1 MNIRQVSA
9 ICLSIAATHFVY
21 AASNVAN
28 PVNDSSQAK
37 GIIKNQY
44 IVILNKDA
52 GPSKD
57 FAQNIAKQH
66 AGKVLQSY
74 DTVLKGFAIYLPDTA
89 GVAFIEA
96 MKKNPHV
103 LSVESDTIVNIDATT
118 QSNPDWGLDRID
130 QKALPLNSTYS
141 YLQTGSGTTAY
152 IVDTGILSSHQEF
165 SGRVLSGY
173 TAISDGNGTTDCNG
187 HGTHVAGTVGGTTYG
202 VAKNV
207 NLVPIRILGCD
218 GSGASSNVIAGL
230 DWILKN
236 GKKPAVVN
244 MSLGGATSSSLDS
257 AVENLYN
264 NGYVMVVAAG
274 NSNTDACTSSP
285 ARVSKAITVAATDN
299 TDTRASYSNY
309 GSCVDIFAPGSQIN
323 SSWIGSNTAT
333 KILNGT
339 SMATPHV
346 AGVVAEMLQSTPT
359 ASPQTIST
367 NLLNQ
372 ASSNVVKTLQV
383 AQTACYINLLNKNI
397 ILYD

>member
-1 MNIRQVSA
+1 MNIRQMSA

-21 AASNVAN
+21 AASNVVN

-89 GVAFIEA
+89 GAAFIEA

-372 ASSNVVKTLQV
+372 ASSNVVK
-383 AQTACYINLLNKNI
+383 NPSGSPNRLLYKSP
-397 ILYD
+397 

>member
-1 MNIRQVSA
+1 MKIRKVSA
-9 ICLSIAATHFVY
+9 VFLSMAAIHLAY
-21 AASNVAN
+21 AAPNLLNSAI
-28 PVNDSSQAK
+28 DSSQAK

-44 IVILNKDA
+44 IVILNKDI
-52 GPSKD
+52 GPAKD

-66 AGKVLQSY
+66 GGRILQSY
-74 DTVLKGFAIYLPDTA
+74 DSALKGFAIYLPDTA
-89 GVAFIEA
+89 GTAFIEA
-96 MKKNPHV
+96 MKKNPQV
-103 LSVESDTIVNIDATT
+103 LSVENDTVVNIDATT
-118 QSNPDWGLDRID
+118 QTNADWGLDRID

-141 YLQTGSGTTAY
+141 YSQTGTGTTAY
-152 IVDTGILSSHQEF
+152 IVDTGILSTHQEF

-202 VAKNV
+202 VAKNIK
-207 NLVPIRILGCD
+207 LVPVRILGCD

-236 GKKPAVVN
+236 GSKPAVVN
-244 MSLGGATSSSLDS
+244 MSLGGAASSSLDS

-285 ARVSKAITVAATDN
+285 ARTSNAITVAATDN

-333 KILNGT
+333 KVLNGT

-346 AGVVAEMLQSTPT
+346 AGVVAELLQSTPT
-359 ASPQTIST
+359 ATPQTITS

-372 ASSNVVKTLQV
+372 ATSDVVK
-383 AQTACYINLLNKNI
+383 NPSGSPNRLLYKSP
-397 ILYD
+397 

>member
-89 GVAFIEA
+89 GAAFIEA

-187 HGTHVAGTVGGTTYG
+187 HGTHVAGTIGGTTYG

-218 GSGASSNVIAGL
+218 GSGASSNVISGL

-323 SSWIGSNTAT
+323 SSWTGSNTAT

-372 ASSNVVKTLQV
+372 ASSNVVK
-383 AQTACYINLLNKNI
+383 NPSGSPNRLLYKSP
-397 ILYD
+397 

>member
-1 MNIRQVSA
+1 MEIVMNIRQVSA

-89 GVAFIEA
+89 GAAFIEA

-244 MSLGGATSSSLDS
+244 MSLGGEANASLDS
-257 AVENLYN
+257 AVENLFN

-274 NSNTDACTSSP
+274 NSNTDACSSSP
-285 ARVSKAITVAATDN
+285 ARVSKAITVAATDS

-333 KILNGT
+333 KVLNGT

-346 AGVVAEMLQSTPT
+346 VGVVAEMLQSTPT
-359 ASPQTIST
+359 ATSQTIST

-372 ASSNVVKTLQV
+372 ASNNVVKNPSGSPNRLLYKS
-383 AQTACYINLLNKNI
+383 AQ
-397 ILYD
+397 

>member
-21 AASNVAN
+21 AASNVTN

-57 FAQNIAKQH
+57 FAQNIVKQH

-89 GVAFIEA
+89 GAAFIEA

-202 VAKNV
+202 VAKSV

-372 ASSNVVKTLQV
+372 ASSNVVK
-383 AQTACYINLLNKNI
+383 NPSGSPNRLLYKSP
-397 ILYD
+397 

>member
-9 ICLSIAATHFVY
+9 ICLSIAATHLVY

-89 GVAFIEA
+89 GAAFIEA

-173 TAISDGNGTTDCNG
+173 TTISDGNGTTDCNG

-202 VAKNV
+202 VAKSV

-372 ASSNVVKTLQV
+372 ASSNVVK
-383 AQTACYINLLNKNI
+383 NPSGSPNRLLYKSP
-397 ILYD
+397 

>member
-21 AASNVAN
+21 AASNVTN

-89 GVAFIEA
+89 GTAFIEA
-96 MKKNPHV
+96 MKKNPQV

-323 SSWIGSNTAT
+323 SSWIGNNTAT

-372 ASSNVVKTLQV
+372 ASSNVVK
-383 AQTACYINLLNKNI
+383 NPSDSPNRLLYKSP
-397 ILYD
+397 

>member
-1 MNIRQVSA
+1 MKFCQVSTFLLA
-9 ICLSIAATHFVY
+9 IALSHLTY
-21 AASNVAN
+21 AAPATTNSVLG
-28 PVNDSSQAK
+28 SSEAK

-44 IVILNKDA
+44 IVILNKDV
-52 GPSKD
+52 GSSNE
-57 FAQNIAKQH
+57 FAQGIAKQH
-66 AGKVLQSY
+66 GGKVLQTY
-74 DTVLKGFAIYLPDTA
+74 DAVLKGFSIYLPDVAGTA
-89 GVAFIEA
+89 FVEA
-96 MKKNPHV
+96 MKKNPKV
-103 LSVESDTIVNIDATT
+103 VSVENDTIMKIDATT

-130 QKALPLNSTYS
+130 QKNLPLDSAYS

-152 IVDTGILSSHQEF
+152 IVDTGILSTHQQF

-173 TAISDGNGTTDCNG
+173 TAISDGNGTSDCHG
-187 HGTHVAGTVGGTTYG
+187 HGTHVAGTVGGSTYG

-207 NLVPIRILGCD
+207 SLVPIRILGCD

-244 MSLGGATSSSLDS
+244 MSLGGEANTSLDS
-257 AVENLYN
+257 AVENLFN

-274 NSNTDACTSSP
+274 NSNTDACSSSP
-285 ARVSKAITVAATDN
+285 ARVSKAITVAATDS

-309 GSCVDIFAPGSQIN
+309 GGCVDIFAPGSQIN

-333 KILNGT
+333 KVLNGT

-346 AGVVAEMLQSTPT
+346 VGVVAEMLQSTPT
-359 ASPQTIST
+359 ATPQTISN

-372 ASSNVVKTLQV
+372 ASNNVVKNPSGSPNRLLYKS
-383 AQTACYINLLNKNI
+383 AQ
-397 ILYD
+397 

>member
-21 AASNVAN
+21 AASNVTN

-89 GVAFIEA
+89 GAAFIEA

-130 QKALPLNSTYS
+130 QKALPLNSAYS

-173 TAISDGNGTTDCNG
+173 TAISDGIGTTDCNG

-372 ASSNVVKTLQV
+372 ASSNVVK
-383 AQTACYINLLNKNI
+383 NPSGSPNRLLYKSP
-397 ILYD
+397 

>member
-1 MNIRQVSA
+1 MKFCQVSTFLLTIA
-9 ICLSIAATHFVY
+9 LSHLTY
-21 AASNVAN
+21 AAPATTNSVL
-28 PVNDSSQAK
+28 SSSEAK

-44 IVILNKDA
+44 IVILNKDV
-52 GPSKD
+52 GSSNE
-57 FAQNIAKQH
+57 FAQGIAKQQG
-66 AGKVLQSY
+66 GKVLQTY
-74 DTVLKGFAIYLPDTA
+74 DAVLKGFAIYLPDVA
-89 GVAFIEA
+89 GTAFIEA
-96 MKKNPHV
+96 MKKNPKV
-103 LSVESDTIVNIDATT
+103 VSVENDTIMKIDATT

-130 QKALPLNSTYS
+130 QKNLPLDSAYS

-152 IVDTGILSSHQEF
+152 IVDTGILSTHQQF
-165 SGRVLSGY
+165 FGRVLSGY
-173 TAISDGNGTTDCNG
+173 TAISDGNGTSDCHG
-187 HGTHVAGTVGGTTYG
+187 HGTHVAGTVGGSTYG

-207 NLVPIRILGCD
+207 SLVPIRILGCD

-244 MSLGGATSSSLDS
+244 MSLGGEANASLDS
-257 AVENLYN
+257 AVENLFN

-274 NSNTDACTSSP
+274 NSNTDACSSSP
-285 ARVSKAITVAATDN
+285 ARVSKAITVAATDS

-333 KILNGT
+333 KVLNGT

-346 AGVVAEMLQSTPT
+346 VGVVAEMLQSTPT
-359 ASPQTIST
+359 ATPQTISN

-372 ASSNVVKTLQV
+372 ASNNVVKNPSGSPNRLLYKS
-383 AQTACYINLLNKNI
+383 AQ
-397 ILYD
+397 

>member
-9 ICLSIAATHFVY
+9 IFLSIAATHFVY
-21 AASNVAN
+21 AASNVVN

-89 GVAFIEA
+89 GTAFIEA
-96 MKKNPHV
+96 MKKNPQV

-130 QKALPLNSTYS
+130 QKALPLNSAYS

-257 AVENLYN
+257 AVENLFN

-274 NSNTDACTSSP
+274 NSNTDACSSSP

-372 ASSNVVKTLQV
+372 ASSNVVK
-383 AQTACYINLLNKNI
+383 NPSGSPNRLLYKSP
-397 ILYD
+397 

>member
-1 MNIRQVSA
+1 MKFCQVSTFLLA
-9 ICLSIAATHFVY
+9 IALCHLTY
-21 AASNVAN
+21 AAPATTNSILG
-28 PVNDSSQAK
+28 SSEAK

-44 IVILNKDA
+44 IVILNKDV
-52 GPSKD
+52 GSSNE
-57 FAQNIAKQH
+57 FAQGIAKQH
-66 AGKVLQSY
+66 GGKVLQTY
-74 DTVLKGFAIYLPDTA
+74 DAVLKGFAIYLPDVAGTA
-89 GVAFIEA
+89 FVEA
-96 MKKNPHV
+96 MKKNPKV
-103 LSVESDTIVNIDATT
+103 VSVENDTIMKIDATT

-130 QKALPLNSTYS
+130 QKNLPLDSAYS

-152 IVDTGILSSHQEF
+152 IVDTGILSTHQQF

-173 TAISDGNGTTDCNG
+173 TAISDGNGTNDCHG
-187 HGTHVAGTVGGTTYG
+187 HGTHVAGTVGGSTYG

-207 NLVPIRILGCD
+207 SLVPIRILGCD

-244 MSLGGATSSSLDS
+244 MSLGGEANASLDS
-257 AVENLYN
+257 AVENLFN

-274 NSNTDACTSSP
+274 NSNTDACSSSP
-285 ARVSKAITVAATDN
+285 ARVSKAITVAATDS

-333 KILNGT
+333 KVLNGT

-359 ASPQTIST
+359 ATPQTIST

-372 ASSNVVKTLQV
+372 ASSNVVK
-383 AQTACYINLLNKNI
+383 NPSGSPNRLLYKSPQ
-397 ILYD
+397 

>member
-1 MNIRQVSA
+1 MKFCQISVA
-9 ICLSIAATHFVY
+9 FLTLAAVNLVH
-21 AASNVAN
+21 AAPNTTSSFL
-28 PVNDSSQAK
+28 DSSQAK

-52 GPSKD
+52 GSSID

-66 AGKVLQSY
+66 GAKVLQTY

-89 GVAFIEA
+89 ANAFVEA
-96 MKKNPHV
+96 MKKNPQV
-103 LSVESDTIVNIDATT
+103 LSVENDTVMKIDATT

-130 QKALPLNSTYS
+130 QKTLPLNSAYS

-152 IVDTGILSSHQEF
+152 IVDTGILSSHQQF

-173 TAISDGNGTTDCNG
+173 TAISDGNGTNDCNG
-187 HGTHVAGTVGGTTYG
+187 HGTHVAGTVGGSTYG

-230 DWILKN
+230 DWISKN

-244 MSLGGATSSSLDS
+244 MSLGGDASTSLDS
-257 AVENLYN
+257 AVENLFN

-274 NSNTDACTSSP
+274 NSNADACSSSP
-285 ARVSKAITVAATDN
+285 ARVSKALTVAATDN

-309 GSCVDIFAPGSQIN
+309 GSCVDIFAAGSQIN

-333 KILNGT
+333 KVLNGT

-359 ASPQTIST
+359 ATPQTIST

-372 ASSNVVKTLQV
+372 ASTNVVKDPSGSP
-383 AQTACYINLLNKNI
+383 NRLLYKSSQ
-397 ILYD
+397 

>member
-1 MNIRQVSA
+1 MKIRKVSVVF
-9 ICLSIAATHFVY
+9 LSMAATHLAY
-21 AASNVAN
+21 AAPNLLNSAI
-28 PVNDSSQAK
+28 DSSQAK

-44 IVILNKDA
+44 IVILNKDI
-52 GPSKD
+52 GPAKD

-66 AGKVLQSY
+66 GGRILQSY
-74 DTVLKGFAIYLPDTA
+74 DSALKGFAIYLPDTA
-89 GVAFIEA
+89 GTAFIEA
-96 MKKNPHV
+96 MKKNPQV
-103 LSVESDTIVNIDATT
+103 LSVENDTVVNIDATT
-118 QSNPDWGLDRID
+118 QTNPDWGLDRID

-141 YLQTGSGTTAY
+141 YSQTGTGTTAY
-152 IVDTGILSSHQEF
+152 IVDTGILSTHQEF
-165 SGRVLSGY
+165 SGRVLNGY

-207 NLVPIRILGCD
+207 KLVPVRILGCD

-236 GKKPAVVN
+236 GSKPAVVN
-244 MSLGGATSSSLDS
+244 MSLGGAASSSLDS

-285 ARVSKAITVAATDN
+285 ARTSNAITVAATDN

-333 KILNGT
+333 KVLNGT

-346 AGVVAEMLQSTPT
+346 AGVVAELLQSTPT
-359 ASPQTIST
+359 ATPQTITS

-372 ASSNVVKTLQV
+372 ATSDVVK
-383 AQTACYINLLNKNI
+383 NPSGSPS
-397 ILYD
+397 

>member
-1 MNIRQVSA
+1 MKFCQVSTFLLA
-9 ICLSIAATHFVY
+9 IALSHLTY
-21 AASNVAN
+21 AAPATTNSVLG
-28 PVNDSSQAK
+28 SSEAK

-44 IVILNKDA
+44 IVILNKDV
-52 GPSKD
+52 GSSNE
-57 FAQNIAKQH
+57 FAQGIAKQH
-66 AGKVLQSY
+66 GGKVLQTY
-74 DTVLKGFAIYLPDTA
+74 DAVLKGFAIYLPDVA
-89 GVAFIEA
+89 GTTFVEA
-96 MKKNPHV
+96 MKKNPKV
-103 LSVESDTIVNIDATT
+103 VSVENDTIMKVDATT

-130 QKALPLNSTYS
+130 QKNLPLDSAYS

-152 IVDTGILSSHQEF
+152 IVDTGILSTHQQF

-173 TAISDGNGTTDCNG
+173 TAISDGNGTNDCHG
-187 HGTHVAGTVGGTTYG
+187 HGTHVAGTVGGSTYG

-207 NLVPIRILGCD
+207 SLVPIRILGCD

-244 MSLGGATSSSLDS
+244 MSLGGEANASLDS
-257 AVENLYN
+257 AVENLFN

-274 NSNTDACTSSP
+274 NSNTDACSSSP
-285 ARVSKAITVAATDN
+285 ARVGKAITVAATDN

-309 GSCVDIFAPGSQIN
+309 GSCVDIFAPGNQIN

-333 KILNGT
+333 KVLNGT

-346 AGVVAEMLQSTPT
+346 VGVVAEMLQSTPT
-359 ASPQTIST
+359 VTPQTIST

-372 ASSNVVKTLQV
+372 ASSNVVK
-383 AQTACYINLLNKNI
+383 NPSGSPNRLLYKSP
-397 ILYD
+397 

>member
-21 AASNVAN
+21 AASNVTN

-89 GVAFIEA
+89 GTAFIEA
-96 MKKNPHV
+96 MKKNPQV

-187 HGTHVAGTVGGTTYG
+187 HGTHVAGTVAGTTYG

-372 ASSNVVKTLQV
+372 ASSNVVK
-383 AQTACYINLLNKNI
+383 NPSGSPNRLLYKSP
-397 ILYD
+397 

>member
-1 MNIRQVSA
+1 MKFCQVSTFLLTIA
-9 ICLSIAATHFVY
+9 LSHLTY
-21 AASNVAN
+21 AAPATTNSVLG
-28 PVNDSSQAK
+28 SSEAK

-44 IVILNKDA
+44 IVILNKDV
-52 GPSKD
+52 GSSNE
-57 FAQNIAKQH
+57 FAQGIAKQH
-66 AGKVLQSY
+66 GGKVLQTY
-74 DTVLKGFAIYLPDTA
+74 DAVLKGFAIYLPDVAGTA
-89 GVAFIEA
+89 FVEA
-96 MKKNPHV
+96 MKKNPKV
-103 LSVESDTIVNIDATT
+103 VSIENDTIMKIDATT

-130 QKALPLNSTYS
+130 QKNLPLDSAYS

-152 IVDTGILSSHQEF
+152 IVDTGILSTHQQF

-173 TAISDGNGTTDCNG
+173 TAISDGNGTNDCHG
-187 HGTHVAGTVGGTTYG
+187 HGTHVAGTVGGSTYG

-207 NLVPIRILGCD
+207 SLVPIRILGCD

-244 MSLGGATSSSLDS
+244 MSLGGEANASLDS
-257 AVENLYN
+257 AVENLFN

-274 NSNTDACTSSP
+274 NSNTDACSSSP
-285 ARVSKAITVAATDN
+285 SRVSKAITVAATDS

-333 KILNGT
+333 KVLNGT

-346 AGVVAEMLQSTPT
+346 VGVVAEMLQSTPT
-359 ASPQTIST
+359 ATPQTIST

-372 ASSNVVKTLQV
+372 ASSNVVK
-383 AQTACYINLLNKNI
+383 NPSGSPNRLLYKSP
-397 ILYD
+397 

>member
-1 MNIRQVSA
+1 SA

-372 ASSNVVKTLQV
+372 ASSNVVK
-383 AQTACYINLLNKNI
+383 NPSGSPNRLLYKSP
-397 ILYD
+397 

>member
-89 GVAFIEA
+89 GAAFIEA

-118 QSNPDWGLDRID
+118 QSNPDWGVDRID

-323 SSWIGSNTAT
+323 SSWIGNNTAT

-372 ASSNVVKTLQV
+372 ASSNVVK
-383 AQTACYINLLNKNI
+383 NPSGSPNRLLYKSP
-397 ILYD
+397 

>member
-1 MNIRQVSA
+1 MKIRKVSA
-9 ICLSIAATHFVY
+9 VFLSMAATHLAY
-21 AASNVAN
+21 AAPNLLNSAI
-28 PVNDSSQAK
+28 DSSQAK

-44 IVILNKDA
+44 IVILNKDI
-52 GPSKD
+52 GPVKD

-66 AGKVLQSY
+66 GGRILQSY
-74 DTVLKGFAIYLPDTA
+74 DSALKGFAIYLPDTA
-89 GVAFIEA
+89 GTAFIEA
-96 MKKNPHV
+96 MKKNPQV
-103 LSVESDTIVNIDATT
+103 LSVENDTVVNIDATT
-118 QSNPDWGLDRID
+118 QTNPDWGLDRID

-141 YLQTGSGTTAY
+141 YSQTGTGTTAY
-152 IVDTGILSSHQEF
+152 IVDTGILSTHQEF

-207 NLVPIRILGCD
+207 KLVPVRILGCD

-236 GKKPAVVN
+236 GSKPAVVN
-244 MSLGGATSSSLDS
+244 MSLGGAASSSLDS

-285 ARVSKAITVAATDN
+285 ARTSNAITVAATDN

-333 KILNGT
+333 KVLNGT

-346 AGVVAEMLQSTPT
+346 AGVVAELLQSTPT
-359 ASPQTIST
+359 ATPQTITS

-372 ASSNVVKTLQV
+372 ATSDVVK
-383 AQTACYINLLNKNI
+383 NPSGSPNRLLYKSP
-397 ILYD
+397 

>member
-1 MNIRQVSA
+1 MKFCQVSSF
-9 ICLSIAATHFVY
+9 LLTIAVSHLIY
-21 AASNVAN
+21 AAPATTNSVLS
-28 PVNDSSQAK
+28 SSQAK

-52 GPSKD
+52 GPSND

-66 AGKVLQSY
+66 GGKVLQTY
-74 DTVLKGFAIYLPDTA
+74 DTVLKGFAVYLPEAAGTA
-89 GVAFIEA
+89 FVEA
-96 MKKNPHV
+96 MKKNPNV
-103 LSVESDTIVNIDATT
+103 LSVENDTIMKIDATT

-130 QKALPLNSTYS
+130 QKTLPLNLAYS

-152 IVDTGILSSHQEF
+152 IVDTGILSTHQQF

-173 TAISDGNGTTDCNG
+173 TAISDGNGTSDCNG
-187 HGTHVAGTVGGTTYG
+187 HGTHVAGTVGGSTYG

-207 NLVPIRILGCD
+207 SLVPIRILGCD

-244 MSLGGATSSSLDS
+244 MSLGGDASTSLDS
-257 AVENLYN
+257 AVENLFN

-274 NSNTDACTSSP
+274 NSNTDACSSSP

-333 KILNGT
+333 KVLNGT

-359 ASPQTIST
+359 ATPQTIST

-372 ASSNVVKTLQV
+372 ASTNVVKSPSGSP
-383 AQTACYINLLNKNI
+383 NRLLYKSP
-397 ILYD
+397 

>member
-1 MNIRQVSA
+1 MKFCQVSTFLLTIA
-9 ICLSIAATHFVY
+9 LSHLTY
-21 AASNVAN
+21 AAPATTNSVLG
-28 PVNDSSQAK
+28 SSEAK

-44 IVILNKDA
+44 IVILNKDV
-52 GPSKD
+52 GSSNE
-57 FAQNIAKQH
+57 FAQGIAKQH
-66 AGKVLQSY
+66 GGKVLQTY
-74 DTVLKGFAIYLPDTA
+74 DAVLKGFAIYLPDVAGTA
-89 GVAFIEA
+89 FVEA
-96 MKKNPHV
+96 MKKNPKV
-103 LSVESDTIVNIDATT
+103 VSVENDTIMKVDATT

-130 QKALPLNSTYS
+130 QKNLPLDSAYS

-152 IVDTGILSSHQEF
+152 IVDTGILSTHQQF

-173 TAISDGNGTTDCNG
+173 TAISDGNGTNDCHG
-187 HGTHVAGTVGGTTYG
+187 HGTHVAGTVGGSTYG

-207 NLVPIRILGCD
+207 SLVPIRILGCD

-244 MSLGGATSSSLDS
+244 MSLGGDANTSLDS
-257 AVENLYN
+257 AVENLFN

-274 NSNTDACTSSP
+274 NSNTDACSSSP
-285 ARVSKAITVAATDN
+285 ARVSKAITVAATDS

-333 KILNGT
+333 KVLNGT

-359 ASPQTIST
+359 ATPQTISN

-372 ASSNVVKTLQV
+372 ASNNVVK
-383 AQTACYINLLNKNI
+383 NPSGSPNRLLYKSPQ
-397 ILYD
+397 

>member
-74 DTVLKGFAIYLPDTA
+74 DTVLKGFTIYLPDTA
-89 GVAFIEA
+89 GAAFIEA

-323 SSWIGSNTAT
+323 SSWIGNNTAT

-372 ASSNVVKTLQV
+372 ASSNVVK
-383 AQTACYINLLNKNI
+383 NPSGSPNRLLYKSP
-397 ILYD
+397 

>member
-9 ICLSIAATHFVY
+9 ICLSIAATHLVY

-89 GVAFIEA
+89 GTAFIEA
-96 MKKNPHV
+96 MKKNPNV

-346 AGVVAEMLQSTPT
+346 AGVVAEMFQSTPM

-372 ASSNVVKTLQV
+372 ASSNVVK
-383 AQTACYINLLNKNI
+383 NPSGSPNRLLYKSP
-397 ILYD
+397 

>member
-89 GVAFIEA
+89 GAAFIEA

-244 MSLGGATSSSLDS
+244 MSLGGEANASLDS
-257 AVENLYN
+257 AVENLFN

-274 NSNTDACTSSP
+274 NSNTDACSSSP
-285 ARVSKAITVAATDN
+285 ARVSKAITVAATDS

-333 KILNGT
+333 KVLNGT

-346 AGVVAEMLQSTPT
+346 VGVVAEMLQSTPT
-359 ASPQTIST
+359 ATPQTTST

-372 ASSNVVKTLQV
+372 ASNNLVKNPSGSPNRLLYKS
-383 AQTACYINLLNKNI
+383 AQ
-397 ILYD
+397 

>member
-1 MNIRQVSA
+1 MKFCQVSTFLLA
-9 ICLSIAATHFVY
+9 IALSHLTY
-21 AASNVAN
+21 AAPATTNSVLG
-28 PVNDSSQAK
+28 SSEAK

-44 IVILNKDA
+44 IVILNKDV
-52 GPSKD
+52 GSSNE
-57 FAQNIAKQH
+57 FAQGIAKQH
-66 AGKVLQSY
+66 GGKVLQTY
-74 DTVLKGFAIYLPDTA
+74 DAVLKGFAIYLPDVAGTA
-89 GVAFIEA
+89 FVEA
-96 MKKNPHV
+96 MKKNPKV
-103 LSVESDTIVNIDATT
+103 VSVENDTIMKVDATT

-130 QKALPLNSTYS
+130 QKNLPLDSAYS

-152 IVDTGILSSHQEF
+152 IVDTGILSTHQQF

-173 TAISDGNGTTDCNG
+173 TAISDGNGTSDCHG
-187 HGTHVAGTVGGTTYG
+187 HGTHVAGTVGGSTYG

-207 NLVPIRILGCD
+207 SLVPIRILGCD

-244 MSLGGATSSSLDS
+244 MSLGGEANASLDS
-257 AVENLYN
+257 AVENLFN

-274 NSNTDACTSSP
+274 NSNTDACSSSP
-285 ARVSKAITVAATDN
+285 ARVSKAITVAATDS

-333 KILNGT
+333 KVLNGT

-359 ASPQTIST
+359 ATPQTISA

-372 ASSNVVKTLQV
+372 ASSNVVKNPSGSPNRLLYKS
-383 AQTACYINLLNKNI
+383 AQ
-397 ILYD
+397 

>member
-1 MNIRQVSA
+1 MKFCQVSTFLLA
-9 ICLSIAATHFVY
+9 IALSHLTY
-21 AASNVAN
+21 AAPATTNSVLG
-28 PVNDSSQAK
+28 SSEAK

-44 IVILNKDA
+44 IVILNKDV
-52 GPSKD
+52 GSSNE
-57 FAQNIAKQH
+57 FAQGIAKQH
-66 AGKVLQSY
+66 GGKVLQTY
-74 DTVLKGFAIYLPDTA
+74 EAVLKGFAIYLPDVAGTA
-89 GVAFIEA
+89 FVEA
-96 MKKNPHV
+96 MKKNPKV
-103 LSVESDTIVNIDATT
+103 VSVENDTIMKIDATT

-130 QKALPLNSTYS
+130 QKNLPLDSAYS

-152 IVDTGILSSHQEF
+152 IVDTGILSTHQQF

-173 TAISDGNGTTDCNG
+173 TAISDGNGTNDCHG
-187 HGTHVAGTVGGTTYG
+187 HGTHVAGTVGGSTYG

-207 NLVPIRILGCD
+207 SLVPIRILGCD

-244 MSLGGATSSSLDS
+244 MSLGGEANASLDS
-257 AVENLYN
+257 AVENLFN
-264 NGYVMVVAAG
+264 NSYVMVVAAG
-274 NSNTDACTSSP
+274 NSNTDACSSSP
-285 ARVSKAITVAATDN
+285 ARVSKAITVAATDS

-333 KILNGT
+333 KVLNGT

-346 AGVVAEMLQSTPT
+346 VGVVAEMLQSTPT
-359 ASPQTIST
+359 ATPQTISN

-372 ASSNVVKTLQV
+372 ASNNVVKNPSGSPNRLLYKS
-383 AQTACYINLLNKNI
+383 AQ
-397 ILYD
+397 

>member
-1 MNIRQVSA
+1 MKFCQVSTFLLTIA
-9 ICLSIAATHFVY
+9 LSHLTY
-21 AASNVAN
+21 AAPATTNSVLG
-28 PVNDSSQAK
+28 SSEAK

-44 IVILNKDA
+44 IVILNKDV
-52 GPSKD
+52 GSSNE
-57 FAQNIAKQH
+57 FAQGIAKQH
-66 AGKVLQSY
+66 GGKVLQTY
-74 DTVLKGFAIYLPDTA
+74 DAVVKGFAIYFPDVAGTA
-89 GVAFIEA
+89 FVEA
-96 MKKNPHV
+96 MKKNPKV
-103 LSVESDTIVNIDATT
+103 VSVENDTIMKVDATT

-130 QKALPLNSTYS
+130 QKNLPLDSAYS

-152 IVDTGILSSHQEF
+152 IVDTGILSTHQQF

-173 TAISDGNGTTDCNG
+173 TAISDGNGTSDCHG
-187 HGTHVAGTVGGTTYG
+187 HGTHVAGTVGGSTYG

-207 NLVPIRILGCD
+207 SLVPIRILGCD

-244 MSLGGATSSSLDS
+244 MSLGGEANASLDS
-257 AVENLYN
+257 AVENLFN

-274 NSNTDACTSSP
+274 NSNTDACSSSP
-285 ARVSKAITVAATDN
+285 ARVSKAITVAATDS

-333 KILNGT
+333 KVLNGT

-346 AGVVAEMLQSTPT
+346 VGVVAEMLQSTPT
-359 ASPQTIST
+359 ATPQTIST

-372 ASSNVVKTLQV
+372 ASSNVVK
-383 AQTACYINLLNKNI
+383 NPSGSPNRLLYKSP
-397 ILYD
+397 

>member
-1 MNIRQVSA
+1 MKFCQVSA
-9 ICLSIAATHFVY
+9 AFLTMAAVNLVH
-21 AASNVAN
+21 AAPNTTSSLL
-28 PVNDSSQAK
+28 DSSQAK

-52 GPSKD
+52 GPSID

-66 AGKVLQSY
+66 GAKVLQSY

-89 GVAFIEA
+89 ATAFVEA
-96 MKKNPHV
+96 MKKNPQV
-103 LSVESDTIVNIDATT
+103 LSIENDIVMKIDATT

-130 QKALPLNSTYS
+130 QKALPLNSAYS

-152 IVDTGILSSHQEF
+152 IVDTGILSSHQQF

-187 HGTHVAGTVGGTTYG
+187 HGTHVAGTVGGSTYG

-244 MSLGGATSSSLDS
+244 MSLGGDASTSLDS
-257 AVENLYN
+257 AVENLFN

-274 NSNTDACTSSP
+274 NSNTDACNASP
-285 ARVSKAITVAATDN
+285 ARVSKALTVAATDS

-333 KILNGT
+333 KVLNGT

-359 ASPQTIST
+359 ATPQTIST

-372 ASSNVVKTLQV
+372 ASSNVVK
-383 AQTACYINLLNKNI
+383 NPSGSPNRLLYKSP
-397 ILYD
+397 

>member
-1 MNIRQVSA
+1 MKFCQVSTFLLA
-9 ICLSIAATHFVY
+9 IALSHLTY
-21 AASNVAN
+21 AAPATTNSVLG
-28 PVNDSSQAK
+28 SSEAK

-44 IVILNKDA
+44 IVILNKDV
-52 GPSKD
+52 GSSNE
-57 FAQNIAKQH
+57 FAQGIAKQH
-66 AGKVLQSY
+66 GGKVLQTY
-74 DTVLKGFAIYLPDTA
+74 DAVLKGFAIYLPDVAGTA
-89 GVAFIEA
+89 FVEA
-96 MKKNPHV
+96 MKKNPKV
-103 LSVESDTIVNIDATT
+103 VSVENDTIMKVDATT

-130 QKALPLNSTYS
+130 QKNLPLDSAYS

-152 IVDTGILSSHQEF
+152 IVDTGILSTHQQF

-173 TAISDGNGTTDCNG
+173 TAISDGNGTNDCHG
-187 HGTHVAGTVGGTTYG
+187 HGTHVAGTVGGSTYG

-207 NLVPIRILGCD
+207 SLVPIRILGCD

-230 DWILKN
+230 DWILKI

-244 MSLGGATSSSLDS
+244 MSLGGEANASLDS
-257 AVENLYN
+257 AVENLFN

-274 NSNTDACTSSP
+274 NSNTDACSSSP
-285 ARVSKAITVAATDN
+285 ARVSKAITVAATDS

-333 KILNGT
+333 KVLNGT

-359 ASPQTIST
+359 ATPQTIST

-372 ASSNVVKTLQV
+372 ASSNVVK
-383 AQTACYINLLNKNI
+383 NPSGSPNRLLYKSPQ
-397 ILYD
+397 

>member
-1 MNIRQVSA
+1 MKIRKVSA
-9 ICLSIAATHFVY
+9 VFLSMAATHLAY
-21 AASNVAN
+21 AAPNLLNSAI
-28 PVNDSSQAK
+28 DSSQAK

-44 IVILNKDA
+44 IVILNKDI
-52 GPSKD
+52 GPAKD

-66 AGKVLQSY
+66 GGRILQSY
-74 DTVLKGFAIYLPDTA
+74 DSALKGFAIYLPDTA
-89 GVAFIEA
+89 ATAFIEA
-96 MKKNPHV
+96 MKKNPQV
-103 LSVESDTIVNIDATT
+103 LSVENDTVVNIDATT
-118 QSNPDWGLDRID
+118 QTNADWGLDRID

-141 YLQTGSGTTAY
+141 YSQTGTGTTAY
-152 IVDTGILSSHQEF
+152 IVDTGILSTHQEF

-207 NLVPIRILGCD
+207 KLVPVRILGCD

-236 GKKPAVVN
+236 GSKPAVVN
-244 MSLGGATSSSLDS
+244 MSLGGAASSSLDS
-257 AVENLYN
+257 AAENLYN

-285 ARVSKAITVAATDN
+285 ARTSNAITVAATDN

-333 KILNGT
+333 KVLNGT

-346 AGVVAEMLQSTPT
+346 AGVVAELLQSTPT
-359 ASPQTIST
+359 ATPQTITS

-372 ASSNVVKTLQV
+372 ATSDVVK
-383 AQTACYINLLNKNI
+383 NPSGSPNRLLYKSP
-397 ILYD
+397 

>member
-1 MNIRQVSA
+1 MKFCQVSTFLLTIA
-9 ICLSIAATHFVY
+9 LSHLTY
-21 AASNVAN
+21 AAPATTNSVLG
-28 PVNDSSQAK
+28 SSEVK

-44 IVILNKDA
+44 IVILNKDV
-52 GPSKD
+52 GSSNE
-57 FAQNIAKQH
+57 FAQGIAKQH
-66 AGKVLQSY
+66 GGKVLQTY
-74 DTVLKGFAIYLPDTA
+74 DAVLKGFAIYLPDVAGTA
-89 GVAFIEA
+89 FVEA
-96 MKKNPHV
+96 MKKNPKV
-103 LSVESDTIVNIDATT
+103 VSVENDTIMKIDATT

-130 QKALPLNSTYS
+130 QKNLPLDSAYS

-152 IVDTGILSSHQEF
+152 IVDTGILSTHQQF

-173 TAISDGNGTTDCNG
+173 TAISDGNGTNDCHG
-187 HGTHVAGTVGGTTYG
+187 HGTHVAGTVGGSTYG

-207 NLVPIRILGCD
+207 SLVPIRILGCD

-244 MSLGGATSSSLDS
+244 MSLGGDANTSLDS
-257 AVENLYN
+257 AVENLFN

-274 NSNTDACTSSP
+274 NSNTDACSTSP
-285 ARVSKAITVAATDN
+285 ARVSKAITVAATDS

-333 KILNGT
+333 KVLNGT

-346 AGVVAEMLQSTPT
+346 VGVVAEMLQSTPT
-359 ASPQTIST
+359 ATPQTISN

-372 ASSNVVKTLQV
+372 ASNNVVK
-383 AQTACYINLLNKNI
+383 NPSGSPNRLLYKSPQ
-397 ILYD
+397 

>member
-1 MNIRQVSA
+1 MKFCQVSTFLLA
-9 ICLSIAATHFVY
+9 IALSHLTY
-21 AASNVAN
+21 AA
-28 PVNDSSQAK
+28 PVTTNSVLGSSEAK

-44 IVILNKDA
+44 IVILNKDV
-52 GPSKD
+52 GSSNE
-57 FAQNIAKQH
+57 FAQGIAKQH
-66 AGKVLQSY
+66 GGKVLQTY
-74 DTVLKGFAIYLPDTA
+74 DAVLKGFAIYLPDVAGTA
-89 GVAFIEA
+89 FVEA
-96 MKKNPHV
+96 MKKNPKV
-103 LSVESDTIVNIDATT
+103 VSIENDTIMKIDATT

-130 QKALPLNSTYS
+130 QKNLPLDSAYS

-152 IVDTGILSSHQEF
+152 IVDTGILSTHQQF

-173 TAISDGNGTTDCNG
+173 AAISDGNGTSDCHG
-187 HGTHVAGTVGGTTYG
+187 HGTHVAGTVGGSTYG

-207 NLVPIRILGCD
+207 SLVPIRILGCD

-244 MSLGGATSSSLDS
+244 MSLGGEANASLDS
-257 AVENLYN
+257 AVENLFN

-274 NSNTDACTSSP
+274 NSNTDACSSSP
-285 ARVSKAITVAATDN
+285 ARVSKAITVAATDS

-333 KILNGT
+333 KVLNGT

-346 AGVVAEMLQSTPT
+346 VGVVAEMLQSTPT
-359 ASPQTIST
+359 ATPQTISN

-372 ASSNVVKTLQV
+372 AINNVVK
-383 AQTACYINLLNKNI
+383 NPSGSPNRLLYKSP
-397 ILYD
+397 

>member
-1 MNIRQVSA
+1 MKFCQVSA
-9 ICLSIAATHFVY
+9 AFLTLAAVNLVH
-21 AASNVAN
+21 AAPNTTSSLL
-28 PVNDSSQAK
+28 DSSQAK

-52 GPSKD
+52 GPSID

-66 AGKVLQSY
+66 GGKILQSY
-74 DTVLKGFAIYLPDTA
+74 DTVLQGFAIYLPDTA
-89 GVAFIEA
+89 ATAFVEA
-96 MKKNPHV
+96 MKKNPQV
-103 LSVESDTIVNIDATT
+103 LSIENDTAMKIDATT

-130 QKALPLNSTYS
+130 QKALPLNSAYS

-152 IVDTGILSSHQEF
+152 IVDTGILSSHQQF

-187 HGTHVAGTVGGTTYG
+187 HGTHVAGTVGGSTYG

-244 MSLGGATSSSLDS
+244 MSLGGDASTSLDS
-257 AVENLYN
+257 AVENLFN

-274 NSNTDACTSSP
+274 NSNTDACSASP
-285 ARVSKAITVAATDN
+285 ARVSKALTVAATDS

-333 KILNGT
+333 KVLNGT

-359 ASPQTIST
+359 ATPQTIST

-372 ASSNVVKTLQV
+372 ASSNVVK
-383 AQTACYINLLNKNI
+383 NPSGSPNRLLYKSP
-397 ILYD
+397 

>member
-89 GVAFIEA
+89 GTAFIEA
-96 MKKNPHV
+96 MKKNPQV

-202 VAKNV
+202 VAKSV

-372 ASSNVVKTLQV
+372 ASSNVVK
-383 AQTACYINLLNKNI
+383 NPSGSPNRLLYKSP
-397 ILYD
+397 

>member
-1 MNIRQVSA
+1 MEIVMNIRQVSA

-89 GVAFIEA
+89 GAAFIEA

-173 TAISDGNGTTDCNG
+173 TTISDGNGTTDCNG

-323 SSWIGSNTAT
+323 SSWIGNNTAT

-372 ASSNVVKTLQV
+372 ASSNVVK
-383 AQTACYINLLNKNI
+383 NPSGSPNRLLYKSP
-397 ILYD
+397 

>member
-52 GPSKD
+52 GLSKD

-74 DTVLKGFAIYLPDTA
+74 DTVFKGFAIYLPDTA
-89 GVAFIEA
+89 GAAFIEA

-202 VAKNV
+202 VAKSV

-372 ASSNVVKTLQV
+372 ASSNVVK
-383 AQTACYINLLNKNI
+383 NPSGSPNRLLYKSP
-397 ILYD
+397 